1 MKAWIGLVGLLG
13 MGLAWAQPP
22 ATPVQVDPV
31 RVASTAGQLRIV
43 ARVVAPEA
51 GEIAARTAGTIIRYA
66 VDVGDTVRAGS
77 VLAELDRK
85 SQTSTLALAKADL
98 ARAEAQAVLAREQMQ
113 RVQALRGSS
122 AFSESLLDQRTAELG
137 VAEADVQ
144 LARVNVASAQTDYD
158 WGLVKAPFPGVVT
171 ARPSN
176 VGAWV
181 NRGQPVVSLVNP
193 AAFEIEADVPANR
206 LRGLTAG
213 TPVTVELASASLTG
227 RIRAIVPAEN
237 PSTRTRPVRIAAD
250 IPPTLEGLAA
260 NASARVVL
268 PLAGTSDALTVHKD
282 AINRRGDAATV
293 YVVEDGKA
301 AVRPVTLGDAVG
313 NRLVVREGLAAG
325 ELVVIR
331 GNERLRPGQA
341 VRFDP
346 PGGADS

>member
-1 MKAWIGLVGLLG
+1 M
-13 MGLAWAQPP
+13 
-22 ATPVQVDPV
+22 
-31 RVASTAGQLRIV
+31 
-43 ARVVAPEA
+43 
-51 GEIAARTAGTIIRYA
+51 
-66 VDVGDTVRAGS
+66 
-77 VLAELDRK
+77 
-85 SQTSTLALAKADL
+85 
-98 ARAEAQAVLAREQMQ
+98 
-113 RVQALRGSS
+113 
-122 AFSESLLDQRTAELG
+122 
-137 VAEADVQ
+137 
-144 LARVNVASAQTDYD
+144 
-158 WGLVKAPFPGVVT
+158 
-171 ARPSN
+171 
-176 VGAWV
+176 
-181 NRGQPVVSLVNP
+181 VSLVNP

-213 TPVTVELASASLTG
+213 TPVTVELAGASLVG

-313 NRLVVREGLAAG
+313 NRLVVREGLAAD

-341 VRFDP
+341 VRFDAP
-346 PGGADS
+346 DGAGS